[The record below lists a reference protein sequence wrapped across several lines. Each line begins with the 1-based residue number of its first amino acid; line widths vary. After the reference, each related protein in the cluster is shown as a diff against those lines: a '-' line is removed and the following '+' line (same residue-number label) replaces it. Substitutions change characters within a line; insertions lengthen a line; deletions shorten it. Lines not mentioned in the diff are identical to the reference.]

1 MPKGRE
7 TALGRVRGL
16 APHRG
21 YAAITRYVQL
31 PPVHGRSCATRMH
44 GILIKAD
51 WKPPATFD
59 THFTDQPCKINR
71 ASYQKI
77 IFAERPKRRSA
88 KGMKETRPS

>member
-7 TALGRVRGL
+7 TALGRVRKF

-59 THFTDQPCKINR
+59 THFTDKPHKISR
-71 ASYQKI
+71 VS
-77 IFAERPKRRSA
+77 
-88 KGMKETRPS
+88 